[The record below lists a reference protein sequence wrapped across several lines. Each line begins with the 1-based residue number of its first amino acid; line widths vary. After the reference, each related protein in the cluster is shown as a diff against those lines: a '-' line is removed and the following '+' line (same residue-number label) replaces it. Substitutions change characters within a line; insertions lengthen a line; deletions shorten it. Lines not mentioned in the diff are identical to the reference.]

1 MTHSGGGAAPYT
13 RDVVPAGNEDRL
25 LTIPNLFTLVRL
37 GCIPLFLYLLV
48 WHHPQLRYQAAG
60 LLAALGSTD
69 WVDGY
74 LARHLGQVSTA
85 GKILDPV
92 ADRVLL
98 LAGVGGIWYVG
109 AVPTWVAVTALA
121 RESLVA
127 GATVV
132 LAALGARRIEVTWF
146 GKAGTFGLMVAFPLF
161 LTSHSTANWH
171 RLAGDM
177 AWLATVPGLAFGLY
191 ALARYVPMARR
202 ALVEGRAGR
211 AGEAV
216 VAS

>member
-1 MTHSGGGAAPYT
+1 MTPS
-13 RDVVPAGNEDRL
+13 GNEDRL

-37 GCIPLFLYLLV
+37 GCVPLFLYLLI

-60 LLAALGSTD
+60 LLAVLGCTD

-74 LARHLGQVSTA
+74 LARRLGQVSTA
-85 GKILDPV
+85 GKVLDPV
-92 ADRVLL
+92 ADRLLL
-98 LAGVGGIWYVG
+98 LAGIGGIWYVG
-109 AVPTWVAVTALA
+109 AVPAWVAVIALA

-127 GATVV
+127 AATVV
-132 LAALGARRIEVTWF
+132 LAALGARRIDVTWF

-171 RLAGDM
+171 HLAGDL
-177 AWLATVPGLAFGLY
+177 AWVATIPGLVFGLY
-191 ALARYVPMARR
+191 ALALYVPMARK
-202 ALVEGRAGR
+202 ALTEGRAARTGDP
-211 AGEAV
+211 V